1 MVAVDDESFV
11 IATYFEIIE
20 SAKDSTVDIQLL
32 DVASIEGLSN
42 AKRLALKL
50 WTVYLWYLLF
60 KWFYKRFLRIEIWFI
75 FPYFAKFFW
84 FFLLENPL

>member
-50 WTVYLWYLLF
+50 
-60 KWFYKRFLRIEIWFI
+60 
-75 FPYFAKFFW
+75 
-84 FFLLENPL
+84 